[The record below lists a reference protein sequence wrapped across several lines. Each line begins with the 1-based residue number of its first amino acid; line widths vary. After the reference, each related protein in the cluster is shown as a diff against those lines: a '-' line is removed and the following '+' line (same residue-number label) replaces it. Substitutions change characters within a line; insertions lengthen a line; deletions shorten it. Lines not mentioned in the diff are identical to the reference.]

1 MLCSLQGMYRSERR
15 RFPSFYLQLF
25 NRTTSSIKYWN
36 VAQEQATQQITP
48 TALKEVSV
56 RLPKSHSEQRAIAEV
71 LSGMD
76 EEIRLLAEER
86 AKVER
91 LKLGAMDDL
100 LTGRVRRNFWGKRQH
115 ERRCE

>member
-1 MLCSLQGMYRSERR
+1 M
-15 RFPSFYLQLF
+15 P
-25 NRTTSSIKYWN
+25 
-36 VAQEQATQQITP
+36 
-48 TALKEVSV
+48 EVD
-56 RLPKSHSEQRAIAEV
+56 EQRAIAEV

-100 LTGRVRRNFWGKRQH
+100 LTGRVRLPL
-115 ERRCE
+115 EEEAA